1 MKRSELTTQRFLLE
15 IERVLQSY
23 EQFVLDSSLEIQ
35 FTHVKIPNGEGRKR
49 YLFVNIDKMLKI
61 KKCILRIENNDK
73 MCCARALV
81 TAKAKLEK
89 HEKHDNWESIRKG
102 FEPQR
107 QLALQLHEMA
117 TVEVGA
123 CGIQEIKAFQ
133 SVMKDYQIY
142 VVFKGALQCYCL
154 SKLVQ
159 SVMKPLLFCF

>member
-1 MKRSELTTQRFLLE
+1 
-15 IERVLQSY
+15 
-23 EQFVLDSSLEIQ
+23 
-35 FTHVKIPNGEGRKR
+35 
-49 YLFVNIDKMLKI
+49 MLKI
-61 KKCILRIENNDK
+61 KKCILRIKNNDK
-73 MCCARALV
+73 VCCARALV

-89 HEKHDNWESIRKG
+89 HDKWESIRKG

-142 VVFKGALQCYCL
+142 VDFIGYCAN
-154 SKLVQ
+154 
-159 SVMKPLLFCF
+159 